1 MSRPIR
7 VGILGILVLMQAFF
21 ALDAAKAQ
29 PIQMAAKGQGGA
41 LDVASLEKV
50 DANALIK
57 NGCAAGKTDFQS
69 VIKEADERIAAIK
82 ARNGYTELDLDMLT
96 SPWVRTKEF
105 ATLLQQGQPL
115 PEIKLAVRTQRNGVF
130 DTGGTAVFKGEAK
143 RGVEILR
150 EIGLR
155 DQANERS
162 WSDMWG
168 IMERIATPLGRK
180 PNGDIA
186 VRVDVVLGIGKDSE
200 FVYKQ
205 IYNVRD
211 IERYSE
217 HDLGDGNYVIYQ
229 DLLQDDSTGAPPRAT
244 TKKNWCPKKYCP
256 INEQISITI
265 VHDNKNGTF
274 TLANFMST
282 HGQKLE
288 AVTGWARF
296 FSFFVDLQKEMERDT
311 IANRQIWNKLFQRE
325 VLATD

>member
-1 MSRPIR
+1 MSSPIR
-7 VGILGILVLMQAFF
+7 VEILGILLLAPAFF
-21 ALDAAKAQ
+21 ALDTAHAQ
-29 PIQMAAKGQGGA
+29 PAQ
-41 LDVASLEKV
+41 VASTAQGSQLNIASLQKV
-50 DANALIK
+50 DVDALLK
-57 NGCAAGKTDFQS
+57 NGCADGRTEYQA
-69 VIKEADERIAAIK
+69 VIKEADERIAAVR
-82 ARNGYTELDLDMLT
+82 ARNGYTDLDLDMLT

-105 ATLLQQGQPL
+105 VTLLQEGKPL

-130 DTGGTAVFKGEAK
+130 DTGGTAVFKGNAK
-143 RGVEILR
+143 RAVEIVR

-162 WSDMWG
+162 WSEMWG
-168 IMERIATPLGRK
+168 IMERTATPLGRK

-229 DLLQDDSTGAPPRAT
+229 DLLQDDSAGAPPRAT
-244 TKKNWCPKKYCP
+244 TRKKWCPKAYCP
-256 INEQISITI
+256 IKEQISITL

-274 TLANFMST
+274 TLGNFMST

-296 FSFFVDLQKEMERDT
+296 FSIFVDLQKEMEKDT
-311 IANRQIWNKLFQRE
+311 IANRLKWNNLFQRE